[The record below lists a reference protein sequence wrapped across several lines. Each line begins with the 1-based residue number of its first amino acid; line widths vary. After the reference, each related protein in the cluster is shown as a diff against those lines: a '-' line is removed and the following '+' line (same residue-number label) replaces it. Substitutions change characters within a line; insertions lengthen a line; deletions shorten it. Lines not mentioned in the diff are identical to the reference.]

1 MMDIRGEKTLKLDS
15 IIKDLNSFVVAFS
28 GGVDSTFLLHR
39 AHTIRKSAVIG
50 ITIRTP
56 YIPEKEIDDAIEFTS
71 SFGIKHDIIDIPFP
85 EQIRNNP
92 VDRCYSCKKTIF
104 TDLLEYARENNYP
117 FVIDGTNDDDVN
129 DYRPGLQALTELG
142 VRSPLLESGL
152 TKTEIRELSRE
163 ADLDIWDKPAMACLL
178 TRIPYDTEVNEEAL
192 RLVEEAEIM
201 LLELG
206 FPGTRVRVH
215 GDLARIECLP
225 GYIEK
230 IVRNPEKEQIISN
243 LKKIGFRYVSL
254 DLEGYRTGS
263 SNPENPH
270 I

>member
-1 MMDIRGEKTLKLDS
+1 MDFKDEKIYKLDS
-15 IIKDLNSFVVAFS
+15 ILKDLDSFVVAFS

-39 AHTIRKSAVIG
+39 AHTVRKSGVIG

-56 YIPEKEIDDAIEFTS
+56 YIPSREIDEAIEFTG
-71 SFGIKHDIIDIPFP
+71 SFGIKHKIIDIEFP
-85 EQIRNNP
+85 EMIKNNP

-104 TDLLEYARENNYP
+104 TDLLEFAEENNYP
-117 FVIDGTNDDDVN
+117 FVVDGTNADDISDF
-129 DYRPGLQALTELG
+129 RPGIRALKELG

-152 TKTEIRELSRE
+152 TKKDIRELSRD

-192 RLVEEAEIM
+192 RLVEKAEDM
-201 LLELG
+201 LLEQG
-206 FPGTRVRVH
+206 FPGTRVRIH

-230 IVRNPEKEQIISN
+230 IVRNPDKEQIISN

-263 SNPENPH
+263 SNPEKTKT
-270 I
+270 

>member
-1 MMDIRGEKTLKLDS
+1 MNIREQKSLKLDS
-15 IIKDLNSFVVAFS
+15 ILKDLETFVVAFS

-39 AHTIRKSAVIG
+39 AHTIKKSGVVA
-50 ITIRTP
+50 ITVRTP
-56 YIPEKEIDDAIEFTS
+56 YIPSREINEAIEFTS
-71 SFGIKHDIIDIPFP
+71 SFGIKHQILDIAFP
-85 EQIRNNP
+85 EMIRNNP
-92 VDRCYSCKKTIF
+92 IDRCYLCKKTLF
-104 TDLLEYARENNYP
+104 TDLFSYATENNYQ
-117 FVIDGTNDDDVN
+117 FVIDGTNADDTGDF
-129 DYRPGLQALTELG
+129 RPGLAALKELG

-152 TKTEIRELSRE
+152 TKKDIRELSRE

-178 TRIPYDTEVNEEAL
+178 TRIPYDTGISEGSL
-192 RLVEEAEIM
+192 RMVEEAENM

-206 FPGTRVRVH
+206 YPGTRVRIH

-230 IVRNPEKEQIISN
+230 IILKPNKELIISN

-263 SNPENPH
+263 SNPEK
-270 I
+270 IVL